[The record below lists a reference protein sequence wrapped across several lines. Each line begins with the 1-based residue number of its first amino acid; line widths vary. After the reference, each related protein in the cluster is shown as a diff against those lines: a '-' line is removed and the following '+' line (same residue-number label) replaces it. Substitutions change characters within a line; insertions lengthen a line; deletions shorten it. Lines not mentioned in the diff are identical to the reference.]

1 MADYGVTLDQ
11 SDLMLDNSDPD
22 VGRAYVFAR
31 DGRRCPH
38 SSPTSRCKTCGDL
51 DGGGGD
57 GYDGRG
63 HGDGGGYGD
72 GDGVGD
78 GSLSLTVRGARPARP
93 ATKYTATVVNGR
105 VEYTKK
111 EGQ

>member
-1 MADYGVTLDQ
+1 MATSGVTLDP
-11 SDLMLDNSDPD
+11 SELMLYPDPGD
-22 VGRAYVFAR
+22 CRAYVFAR
-31 DGRRCPH
+31 NSCRCPH
-38 SSPTSRCKTCGDL
+38 STPTSCCRACGDL

-57 GYDGRG
+57 GYDG
-63 HGDGGGYGD
+63 YGR

-78 GSLSLTVRGARPARP
+78 GLGNGCGDGGVLGARPIRP
-93 ATKYTATVVNGR
+93 APTYTATVVNGR